1 MKTKVIIY
9 ILIIFTN
16 RIVELQLMSKFI
28 SFFQK
33 ELVKAQD
40 SVISEVS
47 ARKLVTFLHT
57 LPEPT
62 DQFQRN

>member
-1 MKTKVIIY
+1 
-9 ILIIFTN
+9 
-16 RIVELQLMSKFI
+16 MSKFI